1 MKYLTTKSY
10 RPANLISDMDR
21 MFNQFYTGNAA
32 PAQRG
37 FQVDIAENKDGYQ
50 IEADL
55 PGFSAGDVDVRV
67 EDNLLVIEAKVLE
80 NTEKEDK
87 EDEKVTWYV
96 RERRQGNLKRSF
108 VLPDDVNKSDVDAE
122 MKNGILS
129 VVLRKKPEAAL
140 RSSPSQNHMSACVL

>member
-1 MKYLTTKSY
+1 MNYLTTKSY
-10 RPANLISDMDR
+10 RPANLIEDMDR
-21 MFNQFYTGNAA
+21 MLNQFYTGNTA

-37 FQVDIAENKDGYQ
+37 FTVDIAETEDGYQ

-80 NTEKEDK
+80 NTDKKDKKDK
-87 EDEKVTWYV
+87 EEENVTWYV
-96 RERRQGNLKRSF
+96 RERKQGNLKRSF
-108 VLPDDVNKSDVDAE
+108 VLPEDVNKSDVDAE

-129 VVLRKKPEAAL
+129 VVLKKNPEAK
-140 RSSPSQNHMSACVL
+140 PFTVKVQGK

>member
-1 MKYLTTKSY
+1 MNYLTTKSY
-10 RPANLISDMDR
+10 RPDNLISDMDR

-37 FQVDIAENKDGYQ
+37 FNVDIAETEDGYQ

-80 NTEKEDK
+80 NTDKQDK
-87 EDEKVTWYV
+87 EEENVTWYV
-96 RERRQGNLKRSF
+96 RERKQGNLKRSF

-129 VVLRKKPEAAL
+129 VVLKKKPEAK
-140 RSSPSQNHMSACVL
+140 PFTVKVQGK